1 MSLDSSARS
10 SPLPQDQMEAEG
22 DSLESNTLPS
32 TSAATTTTSTTIKKT
47 AKERLLAAKEAVALD
62 QHRSRNKLQGKP
74 KSKGA
79 DRFSL
84 GVDYVGLHEK
94 RNGGKFAKKLR

>member
-1 MSLDSSARS
+1 
-10 SPLPQDQMEAEG
+10 MEADG
-22 DSLESNTLPS
+22 DSLESNALPS
-32 TSAATTTTSTTIKKT
+32 TSTSAPTKKT
-47 AKERLLAAKEAVALD
+47 PKERLLAAKEAVALD
-62 QHRSRNKLQGKP
+62 QHRSNNKLQGRP